1 VFPGGLAYHSIA
13 EPANASNP
21 PVTGGNKITSARA
34 RPLAALLQ
42 VLLALVSLIGGR
54 GMFG

>member
-1 VFPGGLAYHSIA
+1 M
-13 EPANASNP
+13 
-21 PVTGGNKITSARA
+21 TGGNKITSARA